1 MNIIKEFLIY
11 RKLIKQYQEIELSW
25 TDKNMLEAFDKDVL
39 RKIINSSI
47 KNLSLEMM
55 DENITREYL
64 LWYKQALAHLLS
76 YFKKYNKQ

>member
-55 DENITREYL
+55 DENITN
-64 LWYKQALAHLLS
+64 Q
-76 YFKKYNKQ
+76 